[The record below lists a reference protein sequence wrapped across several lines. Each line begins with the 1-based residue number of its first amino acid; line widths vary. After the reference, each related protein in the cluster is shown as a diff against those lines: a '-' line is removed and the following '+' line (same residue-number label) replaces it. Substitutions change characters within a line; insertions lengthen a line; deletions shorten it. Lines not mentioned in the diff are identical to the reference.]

1 MQPLDIQFLEEFSSE
16 FASFQDQIC
25 ILEECSSGKILLSNE
40 CIRFWGLK
48 GFNQEPDTF
57 PSFLFHLHGKIR
69 NYADFTEKILL
80 KHMQDLEYFD
90 TLFTERY
97 ILRFF
102 WKAVLNKAESTYR
115 IYTFEILAQ
124 EGDCGNLSPE
134 SPGVESIF
142 YKLPEPAFLFDPSTL
157 RFLAVNDAAIHLYG
171 FSREEFAGMN
181 LLEIRPEEDRT
192 DMETAIQN
200 FAKETGIRSRG
211 VWRHWRKDKKFLYV
225 KITTNRIPLGDSF
238 AVLTILTNV
247 SETIETSYALRQ
259 IRAEKQSI
267 IESMSD
273 RYFALS
279 KDWRFISANR
289 QSLITLGKPKE
300 ELIGRNIWDLYP
312 GASVRFFR
320 DKFELAVRTLKPI
333 TFEYKI
339 IETGNVM
346 EFRVFPFEE
355 GVSVFFQDIT
365 EKRKR
370 DSEQNILKEI
380 ALKIPKASSV
390 KESFEIL
397 FETICKGTFWNFAQ
411 TWRFQNGKIVLEE
424 NSPWYSTEATFLR
437 YRIAC
442 FETGFSPGEGMIGE
456 VFSTHKIRFV
466 NDVQKEKNF
475 KRTGFVFQTGIRSWI
490 AIPLRTGH
498 ETYVLEFCSQIELD
512 SVNSYIQMF
521 ELISDQI
528 EVLFKNKE
536 SEEEK
541 DHFFKLSGDMFQ
553 ISTLD
558 GQIIERNHAW
568 EEVLGYTREELN
580 GIDLVKIVHPDDRNK
595 MLSALVSVR
604 KYGKNLSIALRYVT
618 KHGRTRTILWKTI
631 VSPEH
636 RLVYTTGK
644 DITEIQNTQLQ
655 LENMTKELQRSN
667 SDLEDFAFIASHDLQ
682 EPLRKIKAFGDR
694 LLKRNSNL
702 DSESV
707 DYLQRMFFS
716 AHRLSNLIE
725 GLLSYSR
732 IKSRAK
738 PFQLVDLRKILKD
751 SIGDLE
757 IYIKEKNARVVDSEI
772 GFAWCD
778 PFQMGTVFQNL
789 IKNGIKFNQSENPE
803 VNIRCIPHPIEPNW
817 IQITFAD
824 NGIGFDKK
832 HDGKIFTLFQRLHSR
847 EDYEG
852 NGIGLAVCKKI
863 IEFHGGRIYAE
874 SVLQKGSTFYVD
886 LPGALT
892 SVQEYESRN

>member
-1 MQPLDIQFLEEFSSE
+1 MRPSDIQFLEEYSS
-16 FASFQDQIC
+16 FHDRIC
-25 ILEECSSGKILLSNE
+25 ILEERTSGKIFLSNE
-40 CIRFWGLK
+40 CVRFWGFK
-48 GFNQEPDTF
+48 GFDQGPDTF
-57 PSFLFHLHGKIR
+57 PAFLFHLHGKVR
-69 NYADFTEKILL
+69 DYAGFTEKILL
-80 KHMQDLEYFD
+80 KHIQDSEYFD
-90 TLFTERY
+90 TLFTEGH

-102 WKAVLNKAESTYR
+102 WKTVSNQEDSAYR
-115 IYTFEILAQ
+115 LYTFEILAK
-124 EGDCGNLSPE
+124 EGDCGNFSPE
-134 SPGVESIF
+134 SPVVESIF

-171 FSREEFAGMN
+171 FSKEEFSDMN

-192 DMETAIQN
+192 DMETVIQN

-211 VWRHWRKDKKFLYV
+211 IWRHWRKDKKILYV
-225 KITTNRIPLGDSF
+225 KITANRIPLGNSF

-247 SETIETSYALRQ
+247 SETIETSYTLKQ
-259 IRAEKQSI
+259 IRAEKQSV

-273 RYFALS
+273 RYFSLS
-279 KDWRFISANR
+279 KDWRFISVNR
-289 QSLITLGKPKE
+289 QSLSTLGKSKE
-300 ELIGRNIWDLYP
+300 QLIGRKIWDLYP
-312 GASVRFFR
+312 ESSVRIFR
-320 DKFELAVRTLKPI
+320 DKFESAVRTQKPT

-339 IETGNVM
+339 VETGNVM
-346 EFRVFPFEE
+346 EFRVYPFEE
-355 GVSVFFQDIT
+355 GISVFFQDIT

-380 ALKIPKASSV
+380 ALKIPKTSSV

-424 NSPWYSTEATFLR
+424 NSPWYSTEAIFFR
-437 YRIAC
+437 YRISC
-442 FETGFSPGEGMIGE
+442 FETCFSPGEGMIGE
-456 VFSTHKIRFV
+456 VFSTNRIRFV
-466 NDVQKEKNF
+466 RDVQKEKNF
-475 KRTGFVFQTGIRSWI
+475 ERTGFAFQTGIRSWI

-498 ETYVLEFCSQIELD
+498 ETYVLEFCSQMELD

-558 GQIIERNHAW
+558 GQIIERNRAW

-580 GIDLVKIVHPDDRNK
+580 GIDLIKIVHPDDRRK
-595 MLSALVSVR
+595 MLNAIVNVR
-604 KYGKNLSIALRYVT
+604 KYGKNLSVALRYAT
-618 KHGRTRTILWKTI
+618 KHGRTKTILWKTI

-636 RLVYTTGK
+636 GLVYTTGK
-644 DITEIQNTQLQ
+644 DITEIQNTQLK
-655 LENMTKELQRSN
+655 LENMTEELQRSN
-667 SDLEDFAFIASHDLQ
+667 ADLEDFAFIASHDLQ
-682 EPLRKIKAFGDR
+682 EPLRKIMAFGDR

-707 DYLQRMFFS
+707 DYLQRMFSS

-757 IYIKEKNARVVDSEI
+757 IYIKEKNAKVIDSEI

-778 PFQMGTVFQNL
+778 PFQIGTVFQNL
-789 IKNGIKFNQSENPE
+789 IKNGIKFNRSERPE
-803 VNIRCIPHPIEPNW
+803 VVIRCVPHPIEPNW

-832 HDGKIFTLFQRLHSR
+832 HDGKIFTLFQRLHGR

-892 SVQEYESRN
+892 SVKEYESGN

>member
-1 MQPLDIQFLEEFSSE
+1 MRPSDIQFLEEYSS
-16 FASFQDQIC
+16 FHDRIC
-25 ILEECSSGKILLSNE
+25 ILEERTSGKIFLSNE
-40 CIRFWGLK
+40 CVRFWGFK
-48 GFNQEPDTF
+48 GFDQGPDTF
-57 PSFLFHLHGKIR
+57 PAFLFHLHGKVR
-69 NYADFTEKILL
+69 DYAGFTEKILL
-80 KHMQDLEYFD
+80 KHIQDSEYFD
-90 TLFTERY
+90 TLFTEGH

-102 WKAVLNKAESTYR
+102 WKTVSNQEDSAYR
-115 IYTFEILAQ
+115 LYTFEILAK
-124 EGDCGNLSPE
+124 EGDCGNFSPE
-134 SPGVESIF
+134 SPVVESIF

-171 FSREEFAGMN
+171 FSKEEFSDMN

-192 DMETAIQN
+192 DMETVIQN

-211 VWRHWRKDKKFLYV
+211 IWRHWRKDKKILYV
-225 KITTNRIPLGDSF
+225 KITANRIPLGNSF

-247 SETIETSYALRQ
+247 SETIETSYTLKQ
-259 IRAEKQSI
+259 IRAEKQSV

-273 RYFALS
+273 RYFSLS
-279 KDWRFISANR
+279 KDWRFISVNR
-289 QSLITLGKPKE
+289 QSLSTLGKSKE
-300 ELIGRNIWDLYP
+300 QLIGRKIWDLYP
-312 GASVRFFR
+312 ESSVRIFR
-320 DKFELAVRTLKPI
+320 DKFESAVRTQKPT

-339 IETGNVM
+339 VETGNVM
-346 EFRVFPFEE
+346 EFRVYPFEE
-355 GVSVFFQDIT
+355 GISVFFQDIT

-380 ALKIPKASSV
+380 ALKIPKTSSV

-424 NSPWYSTEATFLR
+424 NSPWYSTEAIFFR
-437 YRIAC
+437 YRISC
-442 FETGFSPGEGMIGE
+442 FETYFSPGEGMIGE
-456 VFSTHKIRFV
+456 VFSTNRIRFV
-466 NDVQKEKNF
+466 RDVQKEKNF
-475 KRTGFVFQTGIRSWI
+475 KRTGFAFQTGIRSWI

-498 ETYVLEFCSQIELD
+498 ETYVLEFCSQMELD

-558 GQIIERNHAW
+558 GQIIERNRAW
-568 EEVLGYTREELN
+568 EDVLGYTREELN
-580 GIDLVKIVHPDDRNK
+580 GIDLIKIVHPDDRRK
-595 MLSALVSVR
+595 MLNAVVNVR
-604 KYGKNLSIALRYVT
+604 KYGKNLSVALRYAT
-618 KHGRTRTILWKTI
+618 KHGRTKTILWKTI

-636 RLVYTTGK
+636 GLVYTTGK
-644 DITEIQNTQLQ
+644 DITEIQNTQLK
-655 LENMTKELQRSN
+655 LENMTEELQRSN
-667 SDLEDFAFIASHDLQ
+667 ADLEDFAFIASHDLQ
-682 EPLRKIKAFGDR
+682 EPLRKIMAFGDR

-707 DYLQRMFFS
+707 DYLQRMFSS

-757 IYIKEKNARVVDSEI
+757 IYIKEKNAKVIDSEI

-778 PFQMGTVFQNL
+778 PFQIGTVFQNL
-789 IKNGIKFNQSENPE
+789 IKNGIKFNRSERPE
-803 VNIRCIPHPIEPNW
+803 VVIRCVPHPIEPNW

-832 HDGKIFTLFQRLHSR
+832 HDGKIFTLFQRLHGR

-892 SVQEYESRN
+892 SVKEYESGN

>member
-1 MQPLDIQFLEEFSSE
+1 MRPSDIQFLEEYSS
-16 FASFQDQIC
+16 FHDRIC
-25 ILEECSSGKILLSNE
+25 ILEERTSGKIFLSNE
-40 CIRFWGLK
+40 CVRFWGFK
-48 GFNQEPDTF
+48 GFDQGPDTF
-57 PSFLFHLHGKIR
+57 PAFLFHLHGKVR
-69 NYADFTEKILL
+69 DYASFTEKILL
-80 KHMQDLEYFD
+80 KHIQDSEYFD
-90 TLFTERY
+90 TLFTEGH

-102 WKAVLNKAESTYR
+102 WKTVSNQEDSAYR
-115 IYTFEILAQ
+115 LYTFEILAK
-124 EGDCGNLSPE
+124 EGDCGNFSPE
-134 SPGVESIF
+134 SPVVESIF

-171 FSREEFAGMN
+171 FSKEEFSDMN

-192 DMETAIQN
+192 DMETVIQN

-211 VWRHWRKDKKFLYV
+211 IWRHWRKDKKILYV
-225 KITTNRIPLGDSF
+225 KITANRIPLGNSF

-247 SETIETSYALRQ
+247 SETIETSYTLKQ
-259 IRAEKQSI
+259 IRAEKQSV

-273 RYFALS
+273 RYFSLS
-279 KDWRFISANR
+279 KDWRFISANG
-289 QSLITLGKPKE
+289 QSLSTLGKPKE
-300 ELIGRNIWDLYP
+300 QLIGRKIWDLYP
-312 GASVRFFR
+312 ESSVRIFR
-320 DKFELAVRTLKPI
+320 DKFESAVRTQKPT

-339 IETGNVM
+339 VETGNVM
-346 EFRVFPFEE
+346 EFRVYPFEE
-355 GVSVFFQDIT
+355 GISVFFQDIT

-380 ALKIPKASSV
+380 ALKIPKTSSV

-424 NSPWYSTEATFLR
+424 NSPWYSTEAIFFR
-437 YRIAC
+437 YRISC
-442 FETGFSPGEGMIGE
+442 FETCFSPGEGMIGE
-456 VFSTHKIRFV
+456 VFSTNRIRFV
-466 NDVQKEKNF
+466 RDVQKEKNF
-475 KRTGFVFQTGIRSWI
+475 QRTGFAFQTGIRSWI

-498 ETYVLEFCSQIELD
+498 ETYVLEFCSQMELD

-553 ISTLD
+553 ISALD
-558 GQIIERNHAW
+558 GQIIERNRAW

-580 GIDLVKIVHPDDRNK
+580 GIDLIKIVHPDDRRK
-595 MLSALVSVR
+595 MLNAIVNVR
-604 KYGKNLSIALRYVT
+604 KYGKNLSVALRYAT
-618 KHGRTRTILWKTI
+618 KHGRTKTILWKTI

-636 RLVYTTGK
+636 GLVYTTGK
-644 DITEIQNTQLQ
+644 DITEIQNTQLK
-655 LENMTKELQRSN
+655 LENMTEELQRSN
-667 SDLEDFAFIASHDLQ
+667 ADLEDFAFIASHDLQ
-682 EPLRKIKAFGDR
+682 EPLRKIMAFGDR

-707 DYLQRMFFS
+707 DYLQRMFSS

-757 IYIKEKNARVVDSEI
+757 IYIKEKNAKVIDSEI

-778 PFQMGTVFQNL
+778 PFQIGTVFQNL
-789 IKNGIKFNQSENPE
+789 IKNGIKFNRSERPE
-803 VNIRCIPHPIEPNW
+803 VVIRCVPHPIEPNW

-832 HDGKIFTLFQRLHSR
+832 HDGKIFTLFQRLHGR

-892 SVQEYESRN
+892 SVKEYESGN

>member
-1 MQPLDIQFLEEFSSE
+1 MRPSDIQFLEEYSS
-16 FASFQDQIC
+16 FHDRIC
-25 ILEECSSGKILLSNE
+25 ILEERTSGKIFLSNE
-40 CIRFWGLK
+40 CVRFWGFK
-48 GFNQEPDTF
+48 GFDQGPDTF
-57 PSFLFHLHGKIR
+57 PAFLFHLHGKVR
-69 NYADFTEKILL
+69 DYAGFTEKILL
-80 KHMQDLEYFD
+80 KHIQDSEYFD
-90 TLFTERY
+90 TLFTEGH

-102 WKAVLNKAESTYR
+102 WKTVSNQEDSAYR
-115 IYTFEILAQ
+115 LYTFEILAK
-124 EGDCGNLSPE
+124 EGDCGNFSPE
-134 SPGVESIF
+134 SPVVESIF

-171 FSREEFAGMN
+171 FSKEEFSDMN

-192 DMETAIQN
+192 DMETVIQN

-211 VWRHWRKDKKFLYV
+211 IWRHWRKDKKILYV
-225 KITTNRIPLGDSF
+225 KITANRIPLGNSF

-247 SETIETSYALRQ
+247 SETIETSYTLKQ
-259 IRAEKQSI
+259 IRAEKQSV

-273 RYFALS
+273 RYFSLS
-279 KDWRFISANR
+279 KDWRFISANG
-289 QSLITLGKPKE
+289 QSLSTLGKSKE
-300 ELIGRNIWDLYP
+300 QLIGRKIWDLYP
-312 GASVRFFR
+312 ESSVRIFR
-320 DKFELAVRTLKPI
+320 DKFESAVRTQKPT

-339 IETGNVM
+339 VETGNVM
-346 EFRVFPFEE
+346 EFRVYPFEE
-355 GVSVFFQDIT
+355 GISVFFQDIT

-380 ALKIPKASSV
+380 ALKIPKTSSV

-424 NSPWYSTEATFLR
+424 NSPWYSTEAIFFR
-437 YRIAC
+437 YRISC
-442 FETGFSPGEGMIGE
+442 FETCFSPGEGMIGE
-456 VFSTHKIRFV
+456 VFSTNRIRFV
-466 NDVQKEKNF
+466 RDVQKEKNF
-475 KRTGFVFQTGIRSWI
+475 QRTGFAFQTGIRSWI

-498 ETYVLEFCSQIELD
+498 ETYVLEFCSQMELD

-558 GQIIERNHAW
+558 GQIIERNRAW

-580 GIDLVKIVHPDDRNK
+580 GIDLIKIVHPDDRRK
-595 MLSALVSVR
+595 MLNAVVNVR
-604 KYGKNLSIALRYVT
+604 KYGKNLSVALRYAT
-618 KHGRTRTILWKTI
+618 KHGRTKTILWKTI

-636 RLVYTTGK
+636 GLVYTTGK
-644 DITEIQNTQLQ
+644 DITEIQNTQLK
-655 LENMTKELQRSN
+655 LENMTEELQRSN
-667 SDLEDFAFIASHDLQ
+667 ADLEDFAFIASHDLQ
-682 EPLRKIKAFGDR
+682 EPLRKIMAFGDR

-707 DYLQRMFFS
+707 DYLQRMFSS

-757 IYIKEKNARVVDSEI
+757 IYIKEKNAKVIDSEI

-778 PFQMGTVFQNL
+778 PFQIGTVFQNL
-789 IKNGIKFNQSENPE
+789 IKNGIKFNRSERPE
-803 VNIRCIPHPIEPNW
+803 VVIRCVPHPIEPNW

-832 HDGKIFTLFQRLHSR
+832 HDGKIFTLFQRLHGR

-892 SVQEYESRN
+892 SVKEYESGN

>member
-1 MQPLDIQFLEEFSSE
+1 MRPSDIQFLEEYSS
-16 FASFQDQIC
+16 FHDRIC
-25 ILEECSSGKILLSNE
+25 ILEERTSGKIFLSNE
-40 CIRFWGLK
+40 CVRFWGFK
-48 GFNQEPDTF
+48 GFDQGPDTF
-57 PSFLFHLHGKIR
+57 PAFLFHLHGKVR
-69 NYADFTEKILL
+69 DYASFTEKILL
-80 KHMQDLEYFD
+80 KHIQDSEYFD
-90 TLFTERY
+90 TLFTEGH

-102 WKAVLNKAESTYR
+102 WKTVSNQEDSAYR
-115 IYTFEILAQ
+115 LYTFEILAK
-124 EGDCGNLSPE
+124 EGDCGNFSPE
-134 SPGVESIF
+134 SPVVESIF

-171 FSREEFAGMN
+171 FSKEEFSDMN

-192 DMETAIQN
+192 DMETVIQN

-211 VWRHWRKDKKFLYV
+211 IWRHWRKDKKILYV
-225 KITTNRIPLGDSF
+225 KITANRIPLGNSF

-247 SETIETSYALRQ
+247 SETIETSYTLKQ
-259 IRAEKQSI
+259 IRAEKQSV

-273 RYFALS
+273 RYFSLS
-279 KDWRFISANR
+279 KDWRFISANG
-289 QSLITLGKPKE
+289 QSLSTLGKPKE
-300 ELIGRNIWDLYP
+300 QLIGRKIWDLYP
-312 GASVRFFR
+312 ESSVRIFR
-320 DKFELAVRTLKPI
+320 DKFESAVRTQKPT

-339 IETGNVM
+339 VETGNVM
-346 EFRVFPFEE
+346 EFRVYPFEE
-355 GVSVFFQDIT
+355 GISVFFQDIT

-380 ALKIPKASSV
+380 ALKIPKTSSV

-424 NSPWYSTEATFLR
+424 NSPWYSTEAIFFR
-437 YRIAC
+437 YRISC
-442 FETGFSPGEGMIGE
+442 FETCFSPGEGMIGE
-456 VFSTHKIRFV
+456 VFSTNRIRFV
-466 NDVQKEKNF
+466 RDVQKEKNF
-475 KRTGFVFQTGIRSWI
+475 QRTGFAFQTGIRSWI

-498 ETYVLEFCSQIELD
+498 ETYVLEFCSQMELD

-553 ISTLD
+553 ISALD
-558 GQIIERNHAW
+558 GQIIERNRAW

-580 GIDLVKIVHPDDRNK
+580 GIDLIKIVHPDDRRK
-595 MLSALVSVR
+595 MLNAVVNVR
-604 KYGKNLSIALRYVT
+604 KYGKNLSVALRYAT
-618 KHGRTRTILWKTI
+618 KHGRTKTILWKTI

-636 RLVYTTGK
+636 GLVYTTGK
-644 DITEIQNTQLQ
+644 DITEIQNTQLK
-655 LENMTKELQRSN
+655 LENMTEELQRSN
-667 SDLEDFAFIASHDLQ
+667 ADLEDFAFIASHDLQ
-682 EPLRKIKAFGDR
+682 EPLRKIMAFGDR

-707 DYLQRMFFS
+707 DYLQRMFSS

-757 IYIKEKNARVVDSEI
+757 IYIKEKNAKVIDSEI

-778 PFQMGTVFQNL
+778 PFQIGTVFQNL
-789 IKNGIKFNQSENPE
+789 IKNGIKFNRSERPE
-803 VNIRCIPHPIEPNW
+803 VVIRCVPHPIEPNW

-832 HDGKIFTLFQRLHSR
+832 HDGKIFTLFQRLHGR

-892 SVQEYESRN
+892 LVKEYESGN

>member
-1 MQPLDIQFLEEFSSE
+1 MRPSDIQFLEEYSS
-16 FASFQDQIC
+16 FHDRIC
-25 ILEECSSGKILLSNE
+25 ILEERTSGKIFLSNE
-40 CIRFWGLK
+40 CVRFWGFK
-48 GFNQEPDTF
+48 GFDQGPDTF
-57 PSFLFHLHGKIR
+57 PAFLFHLHGKVR
-69 NYADFTEKILL
+69 DYASFTEKILL
-80 KHMQDLEYFD
+80 KHIQDSEYFD
-90 TLFTERY
+90 TLFTEGH

-102 WKAVLNKAESTYR
+102 WKTVSNQEDSAYR
-115 IYTFEILAQ
+115 LYTFEILAK
-124 EGDCGNLSPE
+124 EGDCGNFSPE
-134 SPGVESIF
+134 SPVVESIF
-142 YKLPEPAFLFDPSTL
+142 YKLPEPAFLFDPYTL

-171 FSREEFAGMN
+171 FSKEEFSDMN

-192 DMETAIQN
+192 DMETVIQN

-211 VWRHWRKDKKFLYV
+211 IWRHWRKDKKILYV
-225 KITTNRIPLGDSF
+225 KITANRIPLGNSF

-247 SETIETSYALRQ
+247 SETIETSYTLKQ
-259 IRAEKQSI
+259 IRTEKQSI

-273 RYFALS
+273 RYFSLS

-289 QSLITLGKPKE
+289 QSLSTLGKSKE
-300 ELIGRNIWDLYP
+300 QLIGRKIWDLYP
-312 GASVRFFR
+312 ESSVRIFR
-320 DKFELAVRTLKPI
+320 DKFESAVRTQKPT

-339 IETGNVM
+339 VETGNVM
-346 EFRVFPFEE
+346 EFRVYPFEE
-355 GVSVFFQDIT
+355 GISVFFQDIT

-380 ALKIPKASSV
+380 ALKIPKTSSV

-424 NSPWYSTEATFLR
+424 NSPWYSTEAIFFR
-437 YRIAC
+437 YRISC
-442 FETGFSPGEGMIGE
+442 FETYFSPGEGMIGE
-456 VFSTHKIRFV
+456 VFSTNRIRFV
-466 NDVQKEKNF
+466 RDVQKEKNF
-475 KRTGFVFQTGIRSWI
+475 KRTGFAFQTGIRSWI

-498 ETYVLEFCSQIELD
+498 ETYVLEFCSQMELD

-558 GQIIERNHAW
+558 GQIIERNRAW
-568 EEVLGYTREELN
+568 EDVLGYTREELN
-580 GIDLVKIVHPDDRNK
+580 GIDLIKIVHPDDRRK
-595 MLSALVSVR
+595 MLNAIVNVR
-604 KYGKNLSIALRYVT
+604 KYGKNLSVALRYAT
-618 KHGRTRTILWKTI
+618 KHGRTKTILWKTI

-636 RLVYTTGK
+636 GLVYTTGK
-644 DITEIQNTQLQ
+644 DITEIQNTQLK
-655 LENMTKELQRSN
+655 LENMTEELQRSN
-667 SDLEDFAFIASHDLQ
+667 ADLEDFAFIASHDLQ
-682 EPLRKIKAFGDR
+682 EPLRKIMAFGDR

-707 DYLQRMFFS
+707 DYLQRMFSS

-757 IYIKEKNARVVDSEI
+757 IYIKEKNAKVIDSEI

-778 PFQMGTVFQNL
+778 PFQIGTVFQNL
-789 IKNGIKFNQSENPE
+789 IKNGIKFNRSERPE
-803 VNIRCIPHPIEPNW
+803 VVIRCVPHPIEPNW

-832 HDGKIFTLFQRLHSR
+832 HDGKIFTLFQRLHGR

-892 SVQEYESRN
+892 SVKEYESGN

>member
-466 NDVQKEKNF
+466 NDVQKEKILKGQVLCF
-475 KRTGFVFQTGIRSWI
+475 KPEFGLGLQSLCEPDMKLTFWSFVPRLSWI
-490 AIPLRTGH
+490 
-498 ETYVLEFCSQIELD
+498 Q
-512 SVNSYIQMF
+512 
-521 ELISDQI
+521 
-528 EVLFKNKE
+528 
-536 SEEEK
+536 
-541 DHFFKLSGDMFQ
+541 
-553 ISTLD
+553 
-558 GQIIERNHAW
+558 
-568 EEVLGYTREELN
+568 
-580 GIDLVKIVHPDDRNK
+580 
-595 MLSALVSVR
+595 
-604 KYGKNLSIALRYVT
+604 
-618 KHGRTRTILWKTI
+618 
-631 VSPEH
+631 
-636 RLVYTTGK
+636 
-644 DITEIQNTQLQ
+644 
-655 LENMTKELQRSN
+655 
-667 SDLEDFAFIASHDLQ
+667 
-682 EPLRKIKAFGDR
+682 
-694 LLKRNSNL
+694 
-702 DSESV
+702 
-707 DYLQRMFFS
+707 
-716 AHRLSNLIE
+716 
-725 GLLSYSR
+725 
-732 IKSRAK
+732 
-738 PFQLVDLRKILKD
+738 
-751 SIGDLE
+751 
-757 IYIKEKNARVVDSEI
+757 
-772 GFAWCD
+772 
-778 PFQMGTVFQNL
+778 
-789 IKNGIKFNQSENPE
+789 
-803 VNIRCIPHPIEPNW
+803 
-817 IQITFAD
+817 
-824 NGIGFDKK
+824 
-832 HDGKIFTLFQRLHSR
+832 
-847 EDYEG
+847 
-852 NGIGLAVCKKI
+852 
-863 IEFHGGRIYAE
+863 
-874 SVLQKGSTFYVD
+874 
-886 LPGALT
+886 
-892 SVQEYESRN
+892 

>member
-1 MQPLDIQFLEEFSSE
+1 MRPSDIQFLEERSS
-16 FASFQDQIC
+16 FHDRIC
-25 ILEECSSGKILLSNE
+25 ILEERTSGKIFLSNE
-40 CIRFWGLK
+40 CVRFWGFK
-48 GFNQEPDTF
+48 GFDRGPDTF
-57 PSFLFHLHGKIR
+57 PSFLFHLHGKVR
-69 NYADFTEKILL
+69 DYAAFTEKILL
-80 KHMQDLEYFD
+80 KHIQDSEYFD
-90 TLFTERY
+90 TLFTEGH

-102 WKAVLNKAESTYR
+102 WKTVSNQEDSVYR
-115 IYTFEILAQ
+115 LYTFEILAK
-124 EGDCGNLSPE
+124 EGDCGNFPPE
-134 SPGVESIF
+134 SPVVESIF

-171 FSREEFAGMN
+171 FSKEEFSNMN

-192 DMETAIQN
+192 DMETVIQN

-211 VWRHWRKDKKFLYV
+211 VWRHWRKDKKILYV
-225 KITTNRIPLGDSF
+225 KITANRILLGDSF
-238 AVLTILTNV
+238 AVLAILTNV
-247 SETIETSYALRQ
+247 SETIEISHTLKQ

-273 RYFALS
+273 RYFSLS

-289 QSLITLGKPKE
+289 QSLATLGKPKE
-300 ELIGRNIWDLYP
+300 ELIGRKIWDLYP
-312 GASVRFFR
+312 ESSVRIFR
-320 DKFELAVRTLKPI
+320 DKFEFAVRTQKPI

-339 IETGNVM
+339 VETGNVM
-346 EFRVFPFEE
+346 EFRVYPFEE

-424 NSPWYSTEATFLR
+424 SSPWYSTEASFFR
-437 YRIAC
+437 YRISC
-442 FETGFSPGEGMIGE
+442 LETDFSPGEGMIGE
-456 VFSTHKIRFV
+456 VFSTNRIRFV
-466 NDVQKEKNF
+466 RDVQKEKNF
-475 KRTGFVFQTGIRSWI
+475 KRTGFTFQTGIRSWI

-498 ETYVLEFCSQIELD
+498 ETYVLEFCSQMELD

-553 ISTLD
+553 IATLD
-558 GQIIERNHAW
+558 GQIIERNRAW
-568 EEVLGYTREELN
+568 EDVLGYTREELN
-580 GIDLVKIVHPDDRNK
+580 GIDLIKIVHPDDRNK
-595 MLSALVSVR
+595 MLNAIVNVR
-604 KYGKNLSIALRYVT
+604 KYGKNLSVALRYAT

-636 RLVYTTGK
+636 GLVYTTGK
-644 DITEIQNTQLQ
+644 DITEIQNTQLK
-655 LENMTKELQRSN
+655 LENLTEELQRSN
-667 SDLEDFAFIASHDLQ
+667 ADLEDFAFIASHDLQ
-682 EPLRKIKAFGDR
+682 EPLRKIMAFGDR

-707 DYLQRMFFS
+707 DYLQRMFSS
-716 AHRLSNLIE
+716 ANRLSNLIE

-757 IYIKEKNARVVDSEI
+757 IYIKEKNAKVIDSEI

-789 IKNGIKFNQSENPE
+789 IKNGIKFNRSERPE
-803 VNIRCIPHPIEPNW
+803 VVIRCVPHPIEPNW

-832 HDGKIFTLFQRLHSR
+832 HDGKIFTLFQRLHGR

-863 IEFHGGRIYAE
+863 VEFHGGRIYAE

-892 SVQEYESRN
+892 SVKEYESGN

>member
-1 MQPLDIQFLEEFSSE
+1 MRPSDIQFLEEYSS
-16 FASFQDQIC
+16 FHDRIC
-25 ILEECSSGKILLSNE
+25 ILEERTSGKIFLSNE
-40 CIRFWGLK
+40 CVRFWGFK
-48 GFNQEPDTF
+48 GFDRGPDTF
-57 PSFLFHLHGKIR
+57 PSFLFHLHGKVR
-69 NYADFTEKILL
+69 DYAAFTEKILL
-80 KHMQDLEYFD
+80 KHIQDSEYFD
-90 TLFTERY
+90 TLFTEGH

-102 WKAVLNKAESTYR
+102 WKTVSNQEDSAYR
-115 IYTFEILAQ
+115 LYTFEILAK
-124 EGDCGNLSPE
+124 EGDCGNFSPE
-134 SPGVESIF
+134 SPVVESIF

-157 RFLAVNDAAIHLYG
+157 RFLAVNAAAIHLYG
-171 FSREEFAGMN
+171 FSKEEFSDMN

-192 DMETAIQN
+192 DMETVIQN

-211 VWRHWRKDKKFLYV
+211 IWRHWRKDKKILYV
-225 KITTNRIPLGDSF
+225 KITANRIPLGNSF

-247 SETIETSYALRQ
+247 SETIETSHTLKQ
-259 IRAEKQSI
+259 IRAEKQSV

-273 RYFALS
+273 RYFSLS
-279 KDWRFISANR
+279 KDWRFISANG
-289 QSLITLGKPKE
+289 QSLSTLGKPKE
-300 ELIGRNIWDLYP
+300 QLIGRKIWDLYP
-312 GASVRFFR
+312 ESSVRIFR
-320 DKFELAVRTLKPI
+320 DKFESAVRTQKPT

-339 IETGNVM
+339 VETGNVM
-346 EFRVFPFEE
+346 EFRVYPFEE
-355 GVSVFFQDIT
+355 GISVFFQDIT

-380 ALKIPKASSV
+380 ALKIPKTSSV

-424 NSPWYSTEATFLR
+424 NSPWYSTEAIFFR
-437 YRIAC
+437 YRISC
-442 FETGFSPGEGMIGE
+442 FETCFSPGEGMIGE
-456 VFSTHKIRFV
+456 VFSTNRIRFV
-466 NDVQKEKNF
+466 RDVQKEKNF
-475 KRTGFVFQTGIRSWI
+475 KRTGFTFQTGIRSWI

-498 ETYVLEFCSQIELD
+498 ETYVLEFCSQMELD

-558 GQIIERNHAW
+558 GQIIERNRAW
-568 EEVLGYTREELN
+568 EDVLGYTREELN
-580 GIDLVKIVHPDDRNK
+580 GIDLIKIVHPDDRNK
-595 MLSALVSVR
+595 MLNAIVNVR
-604 KYGKNLSIALRYVT
+604 KYGKNLSVALRYAT

-636 RLVYTTGK
+636 GLVYTTGK
-644 DITEIQNTQLQ
+644 DITEIQNTQLK
-655 LENMTKELQRSN
+655 LENLTEELQRSN
-667 SDLEDFAFIASHDLQ
+667 ADLEDFAFIASHDLQ
-682 EPLRKIKAFGDR
+682 EPLRKIMAFGDR

-707 DYLQRMFFS
+707 DYLQRMFSS
-716 AHRLSNLIE
+716 ANRLSNLIE

-757 IYIKEKNARVVDSEI
+757 IYIKEKNAKVIDSEI

-789 IKNGIKFNQSENPE
+789 IKNGIKFNRSERPE
-803 VNIRCIPHPIEPNW
+803 VVIRCVPHPIEPNW

-832 HDGKIFTLFQRLHSR
+832 HDGKIFTLFQRLHGR

-863 IEFHGGRIYAE
+863 VEFHGGRIYAE

-892 SVQEYESRN
+892 LVKEYESGN

>member
-1 MQPLDIQFLEEFSSE
+1 MRPSDIQFLEEYSS
-16 FASFQDQIC
+16 FHDRIC
-25 ILEECSSGKILLSNE
+25 ILEERTSGKIFLSNE
-40 CIRFWGLK
+40 CVRFWGFK
-48 GFNQEPDTF
+48 GFDQGPDTF
-57 PSFLFHLHGKIR
+57 PAFLFHLHGKVR
-69 NYADFTEKILL
+69 DYAGFTEKILL
-80 KHMQDLEYFD
+80 KHIQDSEYFD
-90 TLFTERY
+90 TLFTEGH

-102 WKAVLNKAESTYR
+102 WKTVSNQEDSAYR
-115 IYTFEILAQ
+115 LYTFEILAK
-124 EGDCGNLSPE
+124 EGDCGNFSPE
-134 SPGVESIF
+134 SPVVESIF

-171 FSREEFAGMN
+171 FSKEEFSDMN

-192 DMETAIQN
+192 DMETVIQN

-211 VWRHWRKDKKFLYV
+211 IWRHWRKDKKILYV
-225 KITTNRIPLGDSF
+225 KITANRIPLGNSF

-247 SETIETSYALRQ
+247 SETIETSYTLKQ
-259 IRAEKQSI
+259 IRAEKQSV

-273 RYFALS
+273 RYFSLS

-289 QSLITLGKPKE
+289 QSLSTLGKPKE
-300 ELIGRNIWDLYP
+300 QLIGRKIWDLYP
-312 GASVRFFR
+312 ESSVRIFR
-320 DKFELAVRTLKPI
+320 DKFESAVRTQKPT

-339 IETGNVM
+339 VETGNVM
-346 EFRVFPFEE
+346 EFRVYPFEE
-355 GVSVFFQDIT
+355 GISVFFQDIT

-380 ALKIPKASSV
+380 ALKIPKTSSV

-424 NSPWYSTEATFLR
+424 NSPWYSTEAIFFR
-437 YRIAC
+437 YRISC
-442 FETGFSPGEGMIGE
+442 FETCFSPGEGMIGE
-456 VFSTHKIRFV
+456 VFSTNRIRFV
-466 NDVQKEKNF
+466 RDVQKEKNF
-475 KRTGFVFQTGIRSWI
+475 KRTGFTFQTGIRSWI

-498 ETYVLEFCSQIELD
+498 ETYVLEFCSQMELD

-558 GQIIERNHAW
+558 GQIIERNRAW

-580 GIDLVKIVHPDDRNK
+580 GIDLIKIVHPDDRNK
-595 MLSALVSVR
+595 MLNAVVNVR
-604 KYGKNLSIALRYVT
+604 KYGKNLSVALRYAT

-636 RLVYTTGK
+636 GLVYTTGK
-644 DITEIQNTQLQ
+644 DITEIQNTQLK
-655 LENMTKELQRSN
+655 LENLTEELQRSN
-667 SDLEDFAFIASHDLQ
+667 ADLEDFAFIASHDLQ
-682 EPLRKIKAFGDR
+682 EPLRKIMAFGDR

-707 DYLQRMFFS
+707 DYLQRMFSS
-716 AHRLSNLIE
+716 ANRLSNLIE

-757 IYIKEKNARVVDSEI
+757 IYIKEKNAKVIDSEI

-789 IKNGIKFNQSENPE
+789 IKNGIKFNRSERPE
-803 VNIRCIPHPIEPNW
+803 VVIRCVPHPIEPNW

-832 HDGKIFTLFQRLHSR
+832 HDGKIFTLFQRLHGR

-863 IEFHGGRIYAE
+863 VEFHGGRIYAE

-892 SVQEYESRN
+892 SVKEYESGN

>member
-1 MQPLDIQFLEEFSSE
+1 MRPSDIQFLEEYSS
-16 FASFQDQIC
+16 FHDRIC
-25 ILEECSSGKILLSNE
+25 ILEERTSGKIFLSNE
-40 CIRFWGLK
+40 CVRFWGFK
-48 GFNQEPDTF
+48 GFDQGPDTF
-57 PSFLFHLHGKIR
+57 PAFLFHLHGKVR
-69 NYADFTEKILL
+69 DYAGFTEKILL
-80 KHMQDLEYFD
+80 KHIQDSEYFD
-90 TLFTERY
+90 TLFTEGH

-102 WKAVLNKAESTYR
+102 WKTVSNQEDSAYR
-115 IYTFEILAQ
+115 LYTFEILAK
-124 EGDCGNLSPE
+124 EGDCGNFSPE
-134 SPGVESIF
+134 SPVVESIF

-171 FSREEFAGMN
+171 FSKEEFSDMN

-192 DMETAIQN
+192 DMETVIQN

-211 VWRHWRKDKKFLYV
+211 IWRHWRKDKKILYV
-225 KITTNRIPLGDSF
+225 KITANRIPLGNSF

-247 SETIETSYALRQ
+247 SETIETSYTLKQ
-259 IRAEKQSI
+259 IRAEKQSV

-273 RYFALS
+273 RYFSLS
-279 KDWRFISANR
+279 KDWRFISVNR
-289 QSLITLGKPKE
+289 QSLSTLGKSKE
-300 ELIGRNIWDLYP
+300 QLIGRKIWDLYP
-312 GASVRFFR
+312 ESSVRIFR
-320 DKFELAVRTLKPI
+320 DKFESAVRTQKPT

-339 IETGNVM
+339 VETGNVM
-346 EFRVFPFEE
+346 EFRVYPFEE
-355 GVSVFFQDIT
+355 GISVFFQDIT

-380 ALKIPKASSV
+380 ALKIPKTSSV

-424 NSPWYSTEATFLR
+424 NSPWYSTEAIFFR
-437 YRIAC
+437 YRISC
-442 FETGFSPGEGMIGE
+442 FETYFSPGEGMIGE
-456 VFSTHKIRFV
+456 VFSTNRIRFV
-466 NDVQKEKNF
+466 RDVQKEKNF
-475 KRTGFVFQTGIRSWI
+475 KRTGFAFQTGIRSWI

-498 ETYVLEFCSQIELD
+498 ETYVLEFCSQMELD

-558 GQIIERNHAW
+558 GQIIERNRAW
-568 EEVLGYTREELN
+568 EDVLGYTREELN
-580 GIDLVKIVHPDDRNK
+580 GIDLIKIVHPDDRRK
-595 MLSALVSVR
+595 MLNAIVNVR
-604 KYGKNLSIALRYVT
+604 KYGKNLSVALRYAT
-618 KHGRTRTILWKTI
+618 KHGRTKTILWKTI

-636 RLVYTTGK
+636 GLVYTTGK
-644 DITEIQNTQLQ
+644 DITEIQNTQLK
-655 LENMTKELQRSN
+655 LENMTEELQRSN
-667 SDLEDFAFIASHDLQ
+667 ADLEDFAFIASHDLQ
-682 EPLRKIKAFGDR
+682 EPLRKIMAFGDR

-707 DYLQRMFFS
+707 DYLQRMFSS

-757 IYIKEKNARVVDSEI
+757 IYIKEKNAKVIDSEI

-778 PFQMGTVFQNL
+778 PFQIGTVFQNL
-789 IKNGIKFNQSENPE
+789 IKNGIKFNRSERPE
-803 VNIRCIPHPIEPNW
+803 VVIRCVPHPIEPNW

-832 HDGKIFTLFQRLHSR
+832 HDGKIFTLFQRLHGR

-892 SVQEYESRN
+892 SVKEYESGN